1 MACSLPEK
9 DIITITFHF
18 FWPGRQ
24 MRPLLLDSPKLVLPA
39 HLFKQKSAQNFQSF
53 KPGRWDF
60 AGTHGEW
67 SSLFVKGRGTFRLD
81 GSQNFDGRSENP
93 QRIKD
98 ELNILRKRRISTT
111 SSYHGNRW
119 SYTKTRT
126 TKKRQNVYIPWCI
139 PNIHRSILCF
149 FFWKKQWM
157 IHLDE
162 AVGIRE
168 GGTAQ
173 CHGHW
178 PSCPGNP
185 NGSMGCPERKPLWLV
200 KLGDGTFLCLVKI
213 FHNFSN
219 KHGNAVRYLTNDF
232 TWDERKVFF
241 LRLAQMNPSI
251 SIGRKAPK
259 LVVSCWCKLWIVF
272 FLGDLK
278 VAIGFLESKWYRI
291 EVMEIH
297 RNSHIAAFML
307 AEEVSIDFC
316 KDLTL
321 SHVHRGWWLR

>member
-9 DIITITFHF
+9 DIITITFRF

-53 KPGRWDF
+53 QPGRWDF

-149 FFWKKQWM
+149 FSGKNNGWFILMKLLEFVKVERPNAM
-157 IHLDE
+157 
-162 AVGIRE
+162 GIDLHVRE
-168 GGTAQ
+168 IPMDPWDALKE
-173 CHGHW
+173 
-178 PSCPGNP
+178 NP
-185 NGSMGCPERKPLWLV
+185 
-200 KLGDGTFLCLVKI
+200 
-213 FHNFSN
+213 
-219 KHGNAVRYLTNDF
+219 Y
-232 TWDERKVFF
+232 
-241 LRLAQMNPSI
+241 
-251 SIGRKAPK
+251 
-259 LVVSCWCKLWIVF
+259 
-272 FLGDLK
+272 
-278 VAIGFLESKWYRI
+278 
-291 EVMEIH
+291 
-297 RNSHIAAFML
+297 
-307 AEEVSIDFC
+307 
-316 KDLTL
+316 
-321 SHVHRGWWLR
+321 GWWSWEMEPFFV